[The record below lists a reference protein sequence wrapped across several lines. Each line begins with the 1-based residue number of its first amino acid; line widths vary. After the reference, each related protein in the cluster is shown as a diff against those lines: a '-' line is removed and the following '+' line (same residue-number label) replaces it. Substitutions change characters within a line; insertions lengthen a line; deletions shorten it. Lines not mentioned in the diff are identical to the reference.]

1 MATGLFRRPKPPK
14 VPAMRRLVT
23 LCLAAACAAGTFA
36 HAPATAAAV
45 PQVERVAIVDVQR
58 CLLETKEGQAAKK
71 DLEKSFNKG
80 QSRLDKKA
88 KDLEKDFRDLQ
99 AKAAMLSR
107 EELAKRQESL
117 MRSQAELEQLSMELQ
132 EEVANKEA
140 LLTEKIYKK
149 VQAIVKQIALE
160 ENLQI
165 VLVRSE
171 MTIIYS
177 NPKLDLTNRV
187 IVRYDKAHSK

>member
-1 MATGLFRRPKPPK
+1 
-14 VPAMRRLVT
+14 MRRLVT
-23 LCLAAACAAGTFA
+23 LCLAATCAAGVLVHA
-36 HAPATAAAV
+36 APAHAAV
-45 PQVERVAIVDVQR
+45 PAVERVAIVDVQR
-58 CLLETKEGQAAKK
+58 CLLETAEGQVAKK
-71 DLEKSFNKG
+71 ELEKSFNKG

-88 KDLEKDFRDLQ
+88 KDLEKRFRDLQ
-99 AKAAMLSR
+99 AKAAMLSK
-107 EELAKRQESL
+107 EELGKRQEEL
-117 MRSQAELEQLSMELQ
+117 MRSQAELEQLSVELQ

-149 VQAIVKQIALE
+149 VSAIVKQIALE

-171 MTIIYS
+171 MTVIYS

-187 IVRYDKAHSK
+187 IVRYDKQHAK